1 MANSIIPG
9 CGVTHIALNASDFDR
24 SVRFYTEGLG
34 FTIFRKWG
42 NPGRQIALLDSGD
55 GTCIELF
62 SDAKPGDVNGTLAGG
77 FAHLAFHVTD
87 AEAAYDR
94 AIAHG
99 AGSKIPP
106 KRVDIQSDPVLPVKL
121 AFVTGP
127 DGEELEF
134 FQVLA

>member
-1 MANSIIPG
+1 M
-9 CGVTHIALNASDFDR
+9 
-24 SVRFYTEGLG
+24 
-34 FTIFRKWG
+34 
-42 NPGRQIALLDSGD
+42 
-55 GTCIELF
+55 
-62 SDAKPGDVNGTLAGG
+62 
-77 FAHLAFHVTD
+77 TD